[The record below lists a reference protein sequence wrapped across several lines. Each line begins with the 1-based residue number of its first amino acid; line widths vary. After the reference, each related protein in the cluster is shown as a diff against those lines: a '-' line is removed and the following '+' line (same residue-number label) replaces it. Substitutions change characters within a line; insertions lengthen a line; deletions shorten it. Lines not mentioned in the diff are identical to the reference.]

1 MAAAPFIPVCLA
13 DYERLALA
21 RLDGAVQAYLEGGAA
36 DEITLRENRAAFDR
50 IRLAPRVLPDLRG
63 ANTRLEL
70 LGLDLPHPILVAPA
84 AYHRLVHPE
93 GERATAQG
101 AGAMGA
107 VMVVSTQASVA
118 VEDIAA
124 LATAPLWFQLY
135 MHPDRGVTQH
145 LVQRAEAA
153 GCRALV
159 VTVDAPVSLR
169 NREERGGF
177 RLPPDVEAMHLKG
190 LPPLPTPSP
199 AAMGEVPV
207 FNGGLDAVPGW
218 SDLGWLREACR
229 LPILLKGILHPDDA
243 RRAVAMGM
251 DGLIVSNHGGRVLD
265 TVPAAIDA
273 LPHVAEAVAGAV
285 PVLMDGGIRRGT
297 DVVKA
302 LALGARAVLVGRP
315 CLHGLAAA
323 GAPGVAH
330 VLHLLRAE
338 LEVAMAL
345 TGRTTLA
352 QVDRSVLWP
361 PMPVHM

>member
-1 MAAAPFIPVCLA
+1 MATTPFIPVCLA
-13 DYERLALA
+13 DYERLALEH
-21 RLDGAVQAYLEGGAA
+21 LDAQAQAYLEGGAA

-50 IRLAPRVLPDLRG
+50 IRLNPRVLPDLKG
-63 ANTRLEL
+63 ANTRVSL
-70 LGLDLPHPILVAPA
+70 LGLDLPHPILVAPTA
-84 AYHRLVHPE
+84 FHRLAHPE
-93 GERATAQG
+93 GERASAQG

-118 VEDIAA
+118 VEEIAA
-124 LATAPLWFQLY
+124 AASAPLWFQLY
-135 MHPDRGVTQH
+135 MHPDRGVTRH
-145 LVQRAEAA
+145 LVQRAKAA

-169 NREERGGF
+169 NREQRAGF
-177 RLPPDVEAMHLKG
+177 RLPAGVEAVHLKG
-190 LPPLPTPSP
+190 LPPLPTPPP

-207 FNGGLDAVPGW
+207 FNGALDGLPGW
-218 SDLGWLREACR
+218 ADLAWLREGCD
-229 LPILLKGILHPDDA
+229 LPILLKGILNPYDA
-243 RRAVAMGM
+243 RRAVTMGM
-251 DGLIVSNHGGRVLD
+251 DGIIVSNHGGRILD

-273 LPHVAEAVAGAV
+273 LPHVVAAVAGAV

-297 DVVKA
+297 DILKA
-302 LALGARAVLVGRP
+302 LALGAHAILVGRP

-345 TGRTTLA
+345 TGRATLA

-361 PMPVHM
+361 PSIHI

>member
-1 MAAAPFIPVCLA
+1 MAAPPFIPVCLA
-13 DYERLALA
+13 DYERLAQERLSEQA
-21 RLDGAVQAYLEGGAA
+21 RAYLDGGAA

-50 IRLAPRVLPDLRG
+50 IRLAPRVLPEIKG
-63 ANTRLEL
+63 ANTRLDL
-70 LGLDLPHPILVAPA
+70 LGLDLPHPILLAPT
-84 AYHRLVHPE
+84 AYHRLAHPE

-101 AGAMGA
+101 AGIQGA

-124 LATAPLWFQLY
+124 MARAPLWFQLY
-135 MHPDRGVTQH
+135 LHPHRAVTRH
-145 LVQRAEAA
+145 LVERAMAA

-169 NREERGGF
+169 NREQKAGF
-177 RLPPDVEAMHLKG
+177 RLPAGVEAVHLRD
-190 LPPLPTPSP
+190 LPPLPTPAP
-199 AAMGEVPV
+199 AEMGEAPV
-207 FNGGLDAVPGW
+207 FNGGLDGLPGW
-218 SDLGWLREACR
+218 DDLGWLREAFR
-229 LPILLKGILHPDDA
+229 LPILVKGILHPEDA
-243 RRAVAMGM
+243 RRAVSLGL
-251 DGLIVSNHGGRVLD
+251 DGIIVSNHGGRILD

-273 LPHVAEAVAGAV
+273 LPYVAQAVAGAV

-297 DVVKA
+297 DILKA

-352 QVDRSVLWP
+352 QVDRSLLWP
-361 PMPVHM
+361 PAPVHT

>member
-1 MAAAPFIPVCLA
+1 MPAAPFIPVCLA

-21 RLDGAVQAYLEGGAA
+21 RMDAAVQAYLEGGAA

-50 IRLAPRVLPDLRG
+50 IRLAPRVLPDLTG

-70 LGLDLPHPILVAPA
+70 FGLDLPHPILVAPT

-101 AGAMGA
+101 VGVHGT

-118 VEDIAA
+118 VEEIAA
-124 LATAPLWFQLY
+124 AATAPLWFQLY
-135 MHPDRGVTQH
+135 LHPDRGVTQH
-145 LVQRAEAA
+145 LVQRAESA

-169 NREERGGF
+169 NREQSAGF
-177 RLPPDVEAMHLKG
+177 RLPSGVEAVHLKG
-190 LPPLPTPSP
+190 LPPLLTPSP
-199 AAMGEVPV
+199 AEMGEAPV
-207 FNGGLDAVPGW
+207 FNGGLDRLPGW
-218 SDLGWLREACR
+218 DDLRWLRGACR
-229 LPILLKGILHPDDA
+229 LPILLKGILTPEDA

-251 DGLIVSNHGGRVLD
+251 DGIIVSNHGGRVLD
-265 TVPAAIDA
+265 TLPATIEA
-273 LPHVAEAVAGAV
+273 LPYVAEAVAGAV
-285 PVLMDGGIRRGT
+285 PVLMDGAIRRGT
-297 DVVKA
+297 DILKA

-315 CLHGLAAA
+315 CMHGLAAA

-361 PMPVHM
+361 PAPVHT

>member
-1 MAAAPFIPVCLA
+1 MAGAPVFPVSLA
-13 DYERLALA
+13 DYERLAQE
-21 RLDGAVQAYLEGGAA
+21 RLDAPTRAYLEGGAA

-50 IRLAPRVLPDLRG
+50 LRLTPRILPDVKG
-63 ANTRLEL
+63 ANTRLSL
-70 LGLDLPHPILVAPA
+70 LGLDLPHPILVAPT
-84 AYHRLVHPE
+84 AYHRLAHPE

-101 AGAMGA
+101 AGAVGA
-107 VMVVSTQASVA
+107 VMVVSTQASMA
-118 VEDIAA
+118 VEEIAA
-124 LATAPLWFQLY
+124 AATAPLWFQLY
-135 MHPDRGVTQH
+135 MHPDRGVTRH
-145 LVQRAEAA
+145 LVERAVAA

-169 NREERGGF
+169 NHEQRAGF
-177 RLPPDVEAMHLKG
+177 RLPAGVEAVHLKG
-190 LPPLPTPSP
+190 LPPLPTPAP

-207 FNGGLDAVPGW
+207 FNGPLDALPGW
-218 SDLGWLREACR
+218 ADLQWLRDVCR
-229 LPILLKGILHPDDA
+229 LPIVLKGILHPADA
-243 RRAVAMGM
+243 RRAVDMGM
-251 DGLIVSNHGGRVLD
+251 DGVIVSNHGGRILD

-273 LPHVAEAVAGAV
+273 LPYVAEAVAGAV

-297 DVVKA
+297 DILKA
-302 LALGARAVLVGRP
+302 LALGARAVLIGRP

-352 QVDRSVLWP
+352 QVDRGILWP
-361 PMPVHM
+361 PSP